1 MSEENKEDQLD
12 EMSNILEMSDEDI
25 AELGIPDESL
35 TVDTKIEEEILDE
48 KSEENIPDEVSEEE
62 TPEEPTE
69 ARAPEANEPVEK
81 DEETPEKASK
91 EPSEASEV
99 SEVSEEDTSVDYEK
113 EYNKIL
119 APFRANG
126 KEIKVDS
133 IEDAISLMSMGANYN
148 KKMAS
153 LKPSLKIV
161 KMLQNNNLLDES
173 KLNFLIDLDKK
184 NPEAIKKLLKDSELD
199 PLDINTEEDTAYQP
213 NTYTVDDKQV
223 DLDRV
228 LEDIQDSPSF
238 NDTVDI
244 ISNKWDE
251 SSRQVLV
258 DNPSII
264 QTINDHVAS
273 GVYGQ
278 ISQVVESE
286 RMLGRLTDI
295 SDIEAYRQVG
305 DAIQAKGGFN
315 TPNLKA
321 NENIKSAS
329 TKPKTDPKLKNR
341 KKAAGTTKAVTK
353 TTKVDPNFNPLNL
366 SDEEFE
372 KIASSNYM

>member
-1 MSEENKEDQLD
+1 MEDELKKEHLEDVP
-12 EMSNILEMSDEDI
+12 NILEMSDEDV
-25 AELGIPDESL
+25 AGIDVPEESS
-35 TVDTKIEEEILDE
+35 TVDTQTEEEILDE
-48 KSEENIPDEVSEEE
+48 KIEEDIPDKVSEEE
-62 TPEEPTE
+62 EPEELIE
-69 ARAPEANEPVEK
+69 ARAPEADESVE
-81 DEETPEKASK
+81 EAEKTSEKSSK
-91 EPSEASEV
+91 EPSEV
-99 SEVSEEDTSVDYEK
+99 SEASEEDTPVDYEK

-173 KLNFLIDLDKK
+173 KLNYLIDLDKK
-184 NPEAIKKLLKDSELD
+184 NPEAIRKLLKDSELD
-199 PLDINTEEDTAYQP
+199 PLDINTEDDTVYQP
-213 NTYTVDDKQV
+213 NTYNVDDKQV

-258 DNPSII
+258 DNPAII

-278 ISQVVESE
+278 IAQVVESE
-286 RMLGRLTDI
+286 RMLGRLTNI

-321 NENIKSAS
+321 NENIKSAG